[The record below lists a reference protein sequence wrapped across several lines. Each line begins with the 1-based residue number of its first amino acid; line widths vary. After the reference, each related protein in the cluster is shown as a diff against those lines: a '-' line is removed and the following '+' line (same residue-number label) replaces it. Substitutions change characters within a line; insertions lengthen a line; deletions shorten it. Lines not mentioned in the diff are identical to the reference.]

1 MEQQTNKNQS
11 DDFMF
16 YKNRTKKIYRHG
28 VIGMQRMKPDATP
41 SRGENRVGQEMICV
55 H

>member
-1 MEQQTNKNQS
+1 MEQQTDKNQS

-16 YKNRTKKIYRHG
+16 YKDRTKKIDRHG
-28 VIGMQRMKPDATP
+28 VIGMQRMKPDAAP
-41 SRGENRVGQEMICV
+41 SWSENRVGQEMICV